1 MWLSIFSTI
10 SSKNKYY
17 MKKTQKCTFKTAMTS
32 LCHLKHEDISWLS
45 ALPTQTLSS
54 FLPRRESNIFTFL
67 IFAYFVFFI
76 VITLI
81 AFLSDFTTQLTNR
94 SQTVVPSHSSTFST
108 HSFRKSVKI
117 FIISTFHSI
126 CCVNRT
132 EHDNVLAL
140 TDCFFINNLC
150 PLYRKY
156 NSILISY

>member
-1 MWLSIFSTI
+1 MWLSILSTI

-17 MKKTQKCTFKTAMTS
+17 MKKTQKCSLKTAMTS
-32 LCHLKHEDISWLS
+32 LSFETWRYISWLS
-45 ALPTQTLSS
+45 APPTQTLSS

-67 IFAYFVFFI
+67 IFAYFVFTLFI
-76 VITLI
+76 VITHV
-81 AFLSDFTTQLTNR
+81 AFLSGFTTQLTKG
-94 SQTVVPSHSSTFST
+94 SQKVVPSHSSTFST
-108 HSFRKSVKI
+108 HSFGKSVQI
-117 FIISTFHSI
+117 FIISIFHSI

-156 NSILISY
+156 NSILI